1 MKKFLF
7 YCFCGAL
14 LGIFY
19 ACKPFLERRVKLITL
34 PIEEKNDSTLI
45 LKAHLID
52 YNPRKPIKA
61 FGFVLA
67 KEDSTQLY
75 SFANKIYTQHPDSV
89 YLEYLTLHYLDTSLL
104 VKNPSPFSLKTT
116 KVFAKS
122 YIIEEGDRVFWSNTE
137 TIELSWGS
145 IENISASNNSISFD
159 YVISLKNCH
168 NWMPNVLGILEY
180 GFFYH
185 TQSTPS
191 ADSHIGK
198 ITYVIADDFLTS
210 CLGQSASFTKT
221 ISVHNL
227 QPKTKY
233 YFRYYWKL
241 PGQPI
246 QYGQTFSISTL

>member
-1 MKKFLF
+1 M
-7 YCFCGAL
+7 GAL

-19 ACKPFLERRVKLITL
+19 ACKPLLERRVKLITL

-145 IENISASNNSISFD
+145 IENISASSSSISFD
-159 YVISLKNCH
+159 YFISLKKDCI
-168 NWMPNVLGILEY
+168 NWIFDVYSIEY

-185 TQSTPS
+185 TQPEPS
-191 ADSHIGK
+191 ENNHIAK
-198 ITYVIADDFLTS
+198 ISYIFSDDILIS
-210 CLGQSASFTKT
+210 CIGNLNKFVKT

-227 QPKTKY
+227 QSKTKY
-233 YFRYYWKL
+233 YFRYYWK
-241 PGQPI
+241 PSPQQPI
-246 QYGQTFSISTL
+246 KYGQTFSISTL